1 MEQVHLREKCS
12 NSEFFWSV
20 FSRIRIEYGEIR
32 DIFPYSVQMRENTE
46 QKNSEYGHFLPSG
59 SMKSFIEYVRKMFRK
74 IHISYPLIRKIL
86 ENSAHVLNG

>member
-1 MEQVHLREKCS
+1 MEQVHL
-12 NSEFFWSV
+12 
-20 FSRIRIEYGEIR
+20 R

-86 ENSAHVLNG
+86 ENSAHVLNGWFLWQFYGIFVTNFCGICFSTDFS